1 MMQPRRY
8 PRIIKHRMANL
19 GIYPYAQD
27 GPRIMHF
34 VRRAQSYHQT
44 LVRQSIT
51 LTQTLKRCV
60 DLETKLDEAQ
70 ERLQQLRANQ
80 PAAMV
85 DDKGVVWRTSLKLP
99 EIPPVSSSAYSFLAL
114 PPPQHGEVMMKKH
127 ERDAA
132 IAKLEAEKALK
143 EAQEQEP
150 VAYMIHEYQGTGEKR
165 LQFQPHIPSIRDD
178 VTGPIVTALYA
189 RPVPA
194 APAVAV
200 PAVPEEWA
208 GEWLHK
214 SGRAYRVIA
223 VANTAA
229 TDDRYPLTIVYQDD
243 GGRTWS
249 RLASDWHGSMTRA
262 LLQSAPQHTTGD
274 ASHEKC
280 K

>member
-99 EIPPVSSSAYSFLAL
+99 EIPPGEFIGLFLSSSTPTPTRRSN
-114 PPPQHGEVMMKKH
+114 
-127 ERDAA
+127 D
-132 IAKLEAEKALK
+132 EKA
-143 EAQEQEP
+143 
-150 VAYMIHEYQGTGEKR
+150 
-165 LQFQPHIPSIRDD
+165 
-178 VTGPIVTALYA
+178 
-189 RPVPA
+189 
-194 APAVAV
+194 
-200 PAVPEEWA
+200 
-208 GEWLHK
+208 
-214 SGRAYRVIA
+214 
-223 VANTAA
+223 
-229 TDDRYPLTIVYQDD
+229 
-243 GGRTWS
+243 RT
-249 RLASDWHGSMTRA
+249 
-262 LLQSAPQHTTGD
+262 
-274 ASHEKC
+274 
-280 K
+280 